1 MVVIV
6 TCIHHWV
13 IEEAGR
19 EVEGRCKHCGEV
31 KMFLG
36 YTPHIESMTGIS
48 QRGQRFKRAVE
59 EAGAARRRG
68 AKHGN
73 ATRKAQAG

>member
-1 MVVIV
+1 M

-31 KMFLG
+31 KTFMG
-36 YTPHIESMTGIS
+36 YTPYIESFTGYN

-73 ATRKAQAG
+73 ATRKAQAGG

>member
-31 KMFLG
+31 KMFNGVPPFSESFTG
-36 YTPHIESMTGIS
+36 YNERGRF
-48 QRGQRFKRAVE
+48 QRTVE
-59 EAGAARRRG
+59 DAGAARRRG

-73 ATRKAQAG
+73 ATRKAQAGG